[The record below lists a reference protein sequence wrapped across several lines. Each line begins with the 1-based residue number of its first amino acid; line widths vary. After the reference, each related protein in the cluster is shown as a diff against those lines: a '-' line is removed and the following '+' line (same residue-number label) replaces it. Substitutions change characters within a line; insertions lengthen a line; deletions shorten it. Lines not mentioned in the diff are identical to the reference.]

1 MALPDKTIERRILNA
16 AKEEFLEKGYMKASL
31 RQICADAGVTTGAL
45 YNRYAGKDELFRA
58 IVSPFVEELN
68 AMCVQVEEQD
78 AVFAG
83 DADVEKLWQN
93 PNESMLYLIDIL
105 YQNFDCF
112 KLLICCAE
120 GSCYENF
127 FEDFVKS
134 GTTGTFSVMSI
145 AYEKGIAKYLPEEDE
160 LHVLLTAYYAAIFE
174 PIRHNYSKEKAIQY
188 GETISRLFNWR
199 DVFGC

>member
-1 MALPDKTIERRILNA
+1 MALPDKTIDRRILNA

-31 RQICADAGVTTGAL
+31 RRICADAGVTTGAL
-45 YNRYAGKDELFRA
+45 YNRYAGKDELFQA
-58 IVSPFVEELN
+58 IVSPFMEKLN

-78 AVFAG
+78 TVFAE
-83 DADVEKLWQN
+83 DTDIEKIWQN
-93 PNESMLYLIDIL
+93 PNESMPYLIDIL
-105 YQNFDCF
+105 YQNFDDF
-112 KLLICCAE
+112 KLLICRAE

-134 GTTGTFSVMSI
+134 GTTGTFRVMSI

>member
-1 MALPDKTIERRILNA
+1 MALPDKTIDQRILNA

-45 YNRYAGKDELFRA
+45 YNRYAGKGELFRA

-83 DADVEKLWQN
+83 DADVEKIWQN
-93 PNESMLYLIDIL
+93 PNESMPYLIDIL
-105 YQNFDCF
+105 YQNFDDF

-134 GTTGTFSVMSI
+134 GTTGTFRVMKI

-188 GETISRLFNWR
+188 GETISRFFNWR

>member
-1 MALPDKTIERRILNA
+1 MALPDKTIDQRILNA

-45 YNRYAGKDELFRA
+45 YNRYAGKDELFQA
-58 IVSPFVEELN
+58 IVSPFIEKLN

-78 AVFAG
+78 TVFAG
-83 DADVEKLWQN
+83 DADVEKIWQN
-93 PNESMLYLIDIL
+93 PNESMPYLIDIL

-134 GTTGTFSVMSI
+134 GTTGTFRVMKI

-188 GETISRLFNWR
+188 GETISRFFNWR